1 MSPPG
6 RPKGEHRSAQRE
18 GSPVSP
24 PGRPKGEHRSAQ
36 REGSPVSAAGPSQG
50 ARPLGG
56 AARSAVRGEP
66 ATAGPSQG
74 ARPLGGAA
82 RSAVRG
88 EYPSL
93 TVTVAYAAPGVEAVL
108 TLAIA
113 AGATVADAV
122 AASGLVERLA
132 LPPAATGFA
141 IHGQRADAD
150 TPVADGDRIEL
161 TRPLRADPK
170 QARRARAAQKPLPT
184 PAPRRRKGLSATS

>member
-1 MSPPG
+1 MRSTKVVQEAPQG
-6 RPKGEHRSAQRE
+6 RPKAIAPWGERR
-18 GSPVSP
+18 
-24 PGRPKGEHRSAQ
+24 
-36 REGSPVSAAGPSQG
+36 AAPF
-50 ARPLGG
+50 GG
-56 AARSAVRGEP
+56 N
-66 ATAGPSQG
+66 TT
-74 ARPLGGAA
+74 
-82 RSAVRG
+82 
-88 EYPSL
+88 SL

-132 LPPAATGFA
+132 LPPAAIGFA

-170 QARRARAAQKPLPT
+170 QARRARAARKPLPT
-184 PAPRRRKGLSATS
+184 PVPRRKKGLAATS

>member
-1 MSPPG
+1 MSPKD
-6 RPKGEHRSAQRE
+6 RPKGEHRSAQDE
-18 GSPVSP
+18 G
-24 PGRPKGEHRSAQ
+24 RA
-36 REGSPVSAAGPSQG
+36 VSAAGPSQG

-56 AARSAVRGEP
+56 AARSAVRGDP
-66 ATAGPSQG
+66 ASAAGPSQG

-88 EYPSL
+88 EHTNL

-132 LPPAATGFA
+132 LPPATTGFA

-161 TRPLRADPK
+161 TRPLRVDPK
-170 QARRARAAQKPLPT
+170 QARRARAARKPLPT
-184 PAPRRRKGLSATS
+184 PVPRRKKRLAATS